1 MALPWILLL
10 LFSSFASIP
19 FTQSA
24 LTLDYYAKTC
34 PKFDQIVSEIVHQKQ
49 KDFPVTAA
57 ATLRVFFHDCA
68 VDGCDASVLIKP
80 NSFTKPELEHDINHS
95 LAGDAF
101 DLVSRIKTALEL
113 SCPGIV
119 SCADILASATRNL
132 IVMIGGPNYKVPL
145 GRKDGLVSQATSVEG
160 KLSRANETMDQMIQ
174 KMQGLGI
181 NVQEMVAL
189 VGGGHS
195 IGFGHCKEFANR
207 IFGKP
212 DPTMNPKLAERLR
225 GMCANYTSNT
235 DMSAFLDVI
244 TPGTFDNML
253 FKNLMKGLGVL
264 GSDQLLLSDPRTRPF
279 VEKYAND
286 SVAFSAD
293 FARAMEKLN
302 VYQVKTDNQGEVRRR
317 CDAVNNAPHMKN

>member
-19 FTQSA
+19 FTQST
-24 LTLDYYAKTC
+24 LTLDYYVKTC
-34 PKFDQIVSEIVHQKQ
+34 PKFEDIVTEIVHQKQ
-49 KDFPVTAA
+49 QELPVTAA
-57 ATLRVFFHDCA
+57 ATLRLFFHDCS
-68 VDGCDASVLIKP
+68 VGGCDASVLIKP
-80 NSFTKPELEHDINHS
+80 TAFTKPELEHDINHS
-95 LAGDAF
+95 LAGDGF

-132 IVMIGGPNYKVPL
+132 IVMIGGPHYKVPL

-160 KLSRANETMDQMIQ
+160 KLGRANETMDQMIQ
-174 KMQGLGI
+174 KFQGMDFTI
-181 NVQEMVAL
+181 QEMVAL

-195 IGFGHCKEFANR
+195 IGFVHCKEFANR

-225 GMCANYTSNT
+225 GMCANYTTNT
-235 DMSAFLDVI
+235 DMAAFLDVI

-279 VEKYAND
+279 VEKYASD
-286 SVAFSAD
+286 SYAFSAD

-302 VYQVKTDNQGEVRRR
+302 VYQVKIDNQGEVRRR
-317 CDAVNNAPHMKN
+317 CDAANTAQL